1 MKAGTCDAMIS
12 QCKGVL
18 ILGFTEEAR
27 VNKHKMLWISLGL
40 IALMVVAPTLAGCN
54 TSQYKTY
61 SLKHGAAHFSFEY
74 PSRYEKQSEY
84 LRSSEHAPIGIRF
97 VHRQPDAP
105 SKDTVFGLNISRLAP
120 EWPDAK
126 AAVARLISGL
136 DDTKATEQSPITVA
150 GISGE
155 LVVYLDSRMPDTPS
169 VREVFFVFNGLL
181 WNIFIYSDVSK
192 ADQAKADFEQIL
204 QTFKIL
210 E

>member
-1 MKAGTCDAMIS
+1 MKGKTRLYIGLLA
-12 QCKGVL
+12 
-18 ILGFTEEAR
+18 
-27 VNKHKMLWISLGL
+27 LGL
-40 IALMVVAPTLAGCN
+40 IALMVMVPILAGCN

-61 SLKHGAAHFSFEY
+61 TLKHGAVHFSFEY

-84 LRSSEHAPIGIRF
+84 LQSSELAPIGIRF

-105 SKDTVFGLNISRLAP
+105 GKDTVFGVNISRLAP

-126 AAVARLISGL
+126 AAVARIISLGN
-136 DDTKATEQSPITVA
+136 TIQVTEQSLTTVA

-155 LVVYLDSRMPDTPS
+155 LVVYLDSRMPNTPS
-169 VREVFFVFNGLL
+169 IREVFFVFDGLL

-192 ADQAKADFEQIL
+192 ADQAKADFNQIL